1 MMHLNNGGFAY
12 DGFFRYSGVSLY
24 RFPHLKPLILWEVV
38 YLEIRF
44 YTGTPLFD
52 TSKYVMKHCICRIA
66 TVQMLCHGLN
76 FSGPY
81 RGYRFLRVSH
91 ANLKLLLWFIYFEL
105 WTTESWEMGKGDR
118 IEVGGYS
125 KQIMS
130 WAFLIDRQK
139 LKITQSIFFQLY
151 L

>member
-1 MMHLNNGGFAY
+1 M
-12 DGFFRYSGVSLY
+12 
-24 RFPHLKPLILWEVV
+24 
-38 YLEIRF
+38 EIRF

-91 ANLKLLLWFIYFEL
+91 ANFWYDLFILSSEPLKVGKWKREMEL
-105 WTTESWEMGKGDR
+105 EL
-118 IEVGGYS
+118 VG
-125 KQIMS
+125 
-130 WAFLIDRQK
+130 
-139 LKITQSIFFQLY
+139 TQSKS
-151 L
+151 